1 MNRIQRLS
9 AAAASF
15 AITAAILS
23 SVAGYAL
30 PEKQDGQFLARKP
43 VPVAPSLADS
53 ATAVVAANDAAA
65 AH

>member
-30 PEKQDGQFLARKP
+30 PDAEAGASRA
-43 VPVAPSLADS
+43 VACRFRHSRGRCQ
-53 ATAVVAANDAAA
+53 
-65 AH
+65 